1 MLPRPG
7 FLLLRIR
14 IDPNKSLRLKVGDVL
29 FAGILLSVFEAV
41 NGLVLLEVGLV
52 LDAAEEVEVG

>member
-14 IDPNKSLRLKVGDVL
+14 IDPNKSLSLKVGDVL
-29 FAGILLSVFEAV
+29 FAGVLLSVFAAV